1 MLFPEVVIFALGGTH
16 GDFLYAC
23 GQIMQGKQP
32 KKVDKHGRVI
42 ARPKLLEQNWHKNF
56 GGCDEYTDLDKV
68 ENSHIWQDEFI
79 NWPSNFYYIGFTDKQ
94 LPVIQKMFID
104 KVCNGSLEVGVEK
117 FNRSASEYVK
127 KKTNKSN
134 MQKILDIHYKKTLQ
148 QYKKQP
154 GVQEIK
160 IMDLYTFDTLK
171 DVLINIGIYDK
182 KYEADLLKFHENWIG
197 KNKHYINMYSK

>member
-23 GQIMQGKQP
+23 GQIMQGKQS
-32 KKVDKHGRVI
+32 KKVDKQGRVI

-56 GGCDEYTDLDKV
+56 GDTHGYTDLDRV
-68 ENSHIWQDEFI
+68 EVAHIWQDEFI
-79 NWPSNFYYIGFTDKQ
+79 NWPSDFYYIGFTEKQ
-94 LPVIQKMFID
+94 LPIIQKMLIE
-104 KVCNGSLEVGVEK
+104 KVCNGSLELAVKK

-154 GVQEIK
+154 GIQEIK
-160 IMDLYTFDTLK
+160 IMDLYNRDSLR
-171 DVLINIGIYDK
+171 DVLINIGIYNR
-182 KYEADLLKFHENWIG
+182 KYEADLEKFHSNWLG
-197 KNKHYINMYSK
+197 KNKHYIEMYPK